1 MKNGLCSI
9 IFWLI
14 PIWIFCQNNPH
25 ISLSKVTPDG
35 GIAYSQV
42 TSIIED
48 SKGVM
53 WFGTNNGLFSYNA
66 ARIEKYSYLEKDSS
80 TISTNRINSLFNDH
94 AGNLWVA
101 TEKGL
106 CSYNSRNDNFTDIR
120 SETSLMKKLVK
131 ISFHSFKMRTI
142 PIGFLI
148 KRDLEYITPK

>member
-14 PIWIFCQNNPH
+14 PIWIFCQNNLH

-53 WFGTNNGLFSYNA
+53 WFGTNNGL
-66 ARIEKYSYLEKDSS
+66 
-80 TISTNRINSLFNDH
+80 
-94 AGNLWVA
+94 G
-101 TEKGL
+101 
-106 CSYNSRNDNFTDIR
+106 
-120 SETSLMKKLVK
+120 TSCW
-131 ISFHSFKMRTI
+131 
-142 PIGFLI
+142 G
-148 KRDLEYITPK
+148 